1 MLTKEKLVTP
11 LKFDQ
16 EILRKIKYEKKAVV
30 KWLLAVYAEESGKA
44 SSCIMGSRWNFC
56 KPF

>member
-16 EILRKIKYEKKAVV
+16 EILRKIKYEQKAVV

-44 SSCIMGSRWNFC
+44 SSCIMGSR
-56 KPF
+56 